1 MIKVRFAPSPS
12 GYVHIGNIKTAIFNW
27 LFLLS
32 QKQKGEDGLFLLRI
46 DDTDLAR
53 TKQEYIDAVKEDV
66 KWFGIS
72 WDETF
77 HQSSRFDRYNEC
89 LEKLKADGRVYV
101 CYETAE
107 ELEAKR
113 KRQIARKQ
121 APVYDRSALKLTDED
136 KKRLEAEGRKP
147 YWRFKLNEGDVVFND
162 LVKGE
167 CKFNMKHLSDPVIIR
182 EDGTYLY
189 NFPSVIDDMDSGIT
203 HIIRGQDHLTNT
215 AMQIQ
220 MFEAL
225 GAKFIPQFAHY
236 PMILNAEGH
245 KFSKR
250 ESDISIRNLKND
262 GIEAMTIANV
272 LVSLGSANGGKMHK
286 SMEELAKNFDLSNY
300 GSAFSRFDMETFAHE
315 NGKLLRI
322 LDFDDVK
329 DRLVAIDGRID
340 AKFWDMVK
348 GNINKLSD
356 ISYWVNVVYGDIE
369 TPALSSDEKSFLN
382 SALSSLPT
390 DGYNEGTMKIW
401 ANAITDATGK
411 KGCDLYHPIR
421 LALTG
426 IEFGPELSA
435 LLPLIGKEKI
445 EERLRKAIK

>member
-32 QKQKGEDGLFLLRI
+32 QKQKGEDCVFLLRI
-46 DDTDLAR
+46 DDTDLSR

-66 KWFGIS
+66 SWFGIK

-77 HQSSRFDRYNEC
+77 HQSSRFNRYNEC
-89 LEKLKADGRVYV
+89 LEKLKKDGRVYV
-101 CYETAE
+101 CYETQE

-113 KRQIARKQ
+113 KRQIARKLP
-121 APVYDRSALKLTDED
+121 PVYDRASLNLTEED

-147 YWRFKLNEGDVVFND
+147 YWRFKLNDGDVVFND

-167 CKFNMKHLSDPVIIR
+167 CRFNMKHLSDPVIIR

-225 GAKFIPQFAHY
+225 GASFIPQFAHY

-250 ESDISIRNLKND
+250 QSDISIRSLKND

-272 LVSLGSANGGKMHK
+272 LVGLGSANGGKMYK
-286 SMEELAKNFDLSNY
+286 SMEELAKTFSLSNY
-300 GSAFSRFDMETFAHE
+300 GSAFSRFDMDTFYKE

-329 DRLVAIDGRID
+329 DRLLLIDGRID
-340 AKFWDMVK
+340 EHFWNMVK
-348 GNINKLSD
+348 GNIEKLDD
-356 ISYWVNVVYGDIE
+356 ISYWVNVVYGEIE
-369 TPALSSDEKSFLN
+369 PPALSNEEKKFIN
-382 SALSSLPT
+382 TIIDCLPV
-390 DGYNEGTMKIW
+390 DFNQNVMKIW
-401 ANAITDATGK
+401 AEAIFNATGK
-411 KGCDLYHPIR
+411 KGRDLYHPIR
-421 LALTG
+421 LAITG
-426 IEFGPELSA
+426 IEFGPELSQ
-435 LLPLIGKEKI
+435 LLPLMKRDKVI
-445 EERLRKAIK
+445 ERLKNIK

>member
-32 QKQKGEDGLFLLRI
+32 QKQIGQDASFLLRI
-46 DDTDLAR
+46 DDTDLSR

-66 KWFGIS
+66 SWFGIK

-77 HQSSRFDRYNEC
+77 HQSSRFNRYNEC
-89 LEKLKADGRVYV
+89 LQKLKNDGRVYA
-101 CYETAE
+101 CYESPE

-113 KRQIARKQ
+113 KRQIARKLP
-121 APVYDRSALKLTDED
+121 PVYDRASLNLTEEQ
-136 KKRLEAEGRKP
+136 KAKLEAEGRKP
-147 YWRFKLNEGDVVFND
+147 YWRFKLNQEDVVFND
-162 LVKGE
+162 LVKGS
-167 CKFNMKHLSDPVIIR
+167 CKFNMKHLSDPVIVR

-189 NFPSVIDDMDSGIT
+189 NFPSVIDDMDTGIT

-220 MFEAL
+220 IFQAL
-225 GAKFIPQFAHY
+225 GAPFIPQFAHY

-250 ESDISIRNLKND
+250 ENDISVRKLKDD

-272 LVSLGSANGGKMHK
+272 LAGLGSANGGKMFK
-286 SMEELAKNFDLSNY
+286 SMEELAKSFNLSNY
-300 GSAFSRFDMETFAHE
+300 GSAFSRFDMDTFYKE
-315 NGKLLRI
+315 NAKLLRI

-329 DRLVAIDGRID
+329 DRLCLIDGRID
-340 AKFWDMVK
+340 ADFWNMVK
-348 GNINKLSD
+348 GNIQKLDD
-356 ISYWVNVVYGDIE
+356 IAYWVNVVYGEINP
-369 TPALSSDEKSFLN
+369 PALSSEEKAFLN
-382 SALSSLPT
+382 KAIDCLPL
-390 DGYNEGTMKIW
+390 DFNQNTMKIW
-401 ANAITDATGK
+401 AEAIFEATGK
-411 KGCDLYHPIR
+411 KGRDLYHPIR

-426 IEFGPELSA
+426 IEFGPELS
-435 LLPLIGKEKI
+435 LLVPLMKRDKVL
-445 EERLRKAIK
+445 ERLKNCK

>member
-32 QKQKGEDGLFLLRI
+32 EKQKGNDGKFLLRI
-46 DDTDLAR
+46 DDTDLSR

-66 KWFGIS
+66 KWFGID
-72 WDETF
+72 WDESF

-89 LEKLKADGRVYV
+89 FEKLKAEGRVYV

-113 KRQIARKQ
+113 KRQIARKV
-121 APVYDRSALKLTDED
+121 APVYDRSALNLTEED
-136 KKRLEAEGRKP
+136 KKKLEAEGRKP

-262 GIEAMTIANV
+262 GIEAMTIANI
-272 LVSLGSANGGKMHK
+272 LVGLGSANGGKMHK
-286 SMEELAKNFDLSNY
+286 NMEELASTFALSNY
-300 GSAFSRFDMETFAHE
+300 GSAFSRFDMDTFYKE
-315 NGKLLRI
+315 NGKLLRV

-329 DRLVAIDGRID
+329 DRLVSIDGRID
-340 AKFWDMVK
+340 AKFWNMVR
-348 GNINKLSD
+348 GNIDKLSD

-369 TPALSSDEKSFLN
+369 APALSSDERSFLN
-382 SALSSLPT
+382 TALSSLPVG
-390 DGYNEGTMKIW
+390 DFDENTMKIW
-401 ANAITDATGK
+401 ANAIMDATGK
-411 KGCDLYHPIR
+411 KGRDLYHPIR
-421 LALTG
+421 LCLTG
-426 IEFGPELSA
+426 IEYGPEMTA
-435 LLPLIGKEKI
+435 LLPLMGRDKVI
-445 EERLRKAIK
+445 ERIKKSV